1 MKKIAKNARWVRDGS
16 VIINGNDL
24 PIYKR
29 DKAKKEDLYNDLSK
43 TEAQLSES
51 MVQLQKI
58 LNKYVELVSSGDCGF
73 WNPEEE
79 TDVRECRAFINRVLG
94 SE

>member
-1 MKKIAKNARWVRDGS
+1 MKAIAKNARWVRDGS
-16 VIINGNDL
+16 MIINGEDL

-29 DKAKKEDLYNDLSK
+29 DKAPKKDLSNDLSK

-51 MVQLQKI
+51 MVHLQKI
-58 LNKYVELVSSGDCGF
+58 LTKYVELASKQSDGF
-73 WNPEEE
+73 WNAEEE
-79 TDVRECRAFINRVLG
+79 TEVRECRAFINRIEE